1 MFELELKV
9 RSAIVLVFWI
19 HNSVLH
25 TFFYGRLIRYYLL
38 ISDGCKCIFGTN
50 TKLQV
55 GEHD

>member
-25 TFFYGRLIRYYLL
+25 TFFYGRLI
-38 ISDGCKCIFGTN
+38 SDGCKCIFGTN